1 MRTIYRKMFILTA
14 CAFGLQACRDN
25 VARMHSP
32 SDPKYHISIHLH
44 PGDKYYYII
53 SGDMQS
59 RSDVKDKKIESASH
73 SDLGLIYEVL
83 SDSADSIRLRITYDK
98 LHIRLKSGELE
109 KDVTARK
116 GGAAQGDP
124 IEGLLGNILGSQLT
138 VTLDNKGNVIGVEG
152 GKELS
157 DKILGAIDAPGSADN
172 KQIIRQ
178 QMEKLVGEKSVRNTL
193 QEAFRL
199 FPDTAIYV
207 GDDWVRK
214 GQQSEDVKIGSNQT
228 YSFTSLKGNIAR
240 VDERSDLTKEDDGN
254 ISIMGHD
261 VPTDIDGEQTGF
273 YEMDVTSGMLMNG
286 ESDLSLKGTL
296 HVLGMEVPVK
306 IKTAKKI
313 SGKRI

>member
-1 MRTIYRKMFILTA
+1 M
-14 CAFGLQACRDN
+14 
-25 VARMHSP
+25 
-32 SDPKYHISIHLH
+32 
-44 PGDKYYYII
+44 

-83 SDSADSIRLRITYDK
+83 SSNADSFRLRITYDR

-116 GGAAQGDP
+116 AGDAQGDP
-124 IEGLLGNILGSQLT
+124 IEGLLGNILGSQLI
-138 VTLDNKGNVIGVEG
+138 VTLDSKGNVVRIEG

-157 DKILGAIDAPGSADN
+157 DKIFGAIDAPGVDTR
-172 KQIIRQ
+172 QIIRQ
-178 QMEKLVGEKSVRNTL
+178 QMEKLVGEKFVRNTL
-193 QEAFRL
+193 QEAFKL

-207 GDDWVRK
+207 GDNWVRK
-214 GQQSEDVKIGSNQT
+214 GQESEDVKIASNQT
-228 YSFTSLKGNIAR
+228 YTFASIKGNVAR
-240 VDERSDLTKEDDGN
+240 VEEVSDFTKEDDGN

-261 VPTDIDGEQTGF
+261 VPTDIDGEQKGY
-273 YEMDVTSGMLMNG
+273 YEMDMTSGMLMNG

-306 IKTAKKI
+306 IKTGKKI